1 MVRKI
6 QTSEYEL
13 RCFREGYTAEELKRD
28 AL

>member
-1 MVRKI
+1 MECKI